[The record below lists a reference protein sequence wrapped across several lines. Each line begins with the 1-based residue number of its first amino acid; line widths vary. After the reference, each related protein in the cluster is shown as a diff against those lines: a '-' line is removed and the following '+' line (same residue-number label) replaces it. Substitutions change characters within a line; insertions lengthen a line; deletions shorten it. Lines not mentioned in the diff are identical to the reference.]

1 MTITRRDKRALLL
14 LAVAALVLIIVR
26 FSVSAPAQQ
35 PVEAAQASLPT
46 IQKRLARVR
55 QIAASL
61 PARQAALKD
70 LNAGLAAREG
80 GMIQADTLPQAQA
93 QLTQIMRR
101 IAEVQSPP
109 IEIRSTEL
117 GQARLLGGQY
127 AEVQVPLSFE
137 CRIEQLVNLLA
148 DITTQPELLATSEVR
163 IGAGNAEKKTIRVRL
178 NLSGVAPLRLAPQKK
193 GRGLL

>member
-1 MTITRRDKRALLL
+1 MTITTRDRRALLL
-14 LAVAALVLIIVR
+14 LAVAVVVLVIVR

-35 PVEAAQASLPT
+35 PVEAAAASIPT
-46 IQKRLARVR
+46 VQKRLAKAR

-70 LNAGLAAREG
+70 LNAGLALREG

-101 IAEVQSPP
+101 IAAAQSPP
-109 IEIRSTEL
+109 IEIRSREL
-117 GQARLLGGQY
+117 GQARLLGEQY

-148 DITTQPELLATSEVR
+148 DVTTQPELLATGDLR
-163 IGAGNAEKKTIRVRL
+163 IGTANAKEKTVNVRL
-178 NLSGVAPLRLAPQKK
+178 SLSGLAPRRLAPQKK